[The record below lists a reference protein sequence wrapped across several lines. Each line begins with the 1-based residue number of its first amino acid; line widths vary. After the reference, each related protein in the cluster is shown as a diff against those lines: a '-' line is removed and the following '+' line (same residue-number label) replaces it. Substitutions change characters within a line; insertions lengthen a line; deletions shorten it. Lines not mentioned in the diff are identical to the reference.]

1 MADLNHWDQRY
12 SAPGYRFGKE
22 PAEFLRRE
30 AGQLA
35 KASRVLC
42 LADGEGRNSVYLA
55 SLGHDVTAFDASAV
69 ALVKARDLAAER
81 GMMVD
86 FNLSGVEDWDWSQQY
101 DAVVGVF
108 IQFAGPGL
116 RKQMFDW
123 MKGAVA
129 PGGLLLLHGYVPRQL
144 DYKTGGPGVAENMYS
159 KALLRR
165 AFTGF
170 EVLQLRDYDAEIDEG
185 PGHSGT
191 SALIDFVGR
200 KPR

>member
-1 MADLNHWDQRY
+1 MAEQNHWDQRY

-22 PAEFLRRE
+22 PADFLRRE
-30 AGQLA
+30 AGQLS
-35 KASRVLC
+35 KASKVLC

-55 SLGHDVTAFDASAV
+55 SLGHDVTAFDASSV

-81 GMMVD
+81 ELSVD
-86 FNLSGVEDWDWSQQY
+86 FNLSDVEDWDWSQQY

-108 IQFAGPGL
+108 IQFAGPDL
-116 RKQMFDW
+116 RNQIFDW

-129 PGGLLLLHGYVPRQL
+129 PGGVLLLHGYVPRQL
-144 DYKTGGPGVAENMYS
+144 EYKTGGPGVAENMYTE
-159 KALLRR
+159 ALLRD
-165 AFTGF
+165 AFAGF
-170 EVLQLRDYDAEIDEG
+170 EVLQLRDYDAGIDEG

-200 KPR
+200 KPG

>member
-1 MADLNHWDQRY
+1 MAEQNHWDQRY

-35 KASRVLC
+35 KGSRVLC
-42 LADGEGRNSVYLA
+42 LADGEGRNSVHLA
-55 SLGHDVTAFDASAV
+55 SLGHDVTAFDASGV

-81 GMMVD
+81 GLSVD

-108 IQFAGPGL
+108 IQFAGPDL
-116 RKQMFDW
+116 QKQMFDW

-129 PGGLLLLHGYVPRQL
+129 PGGLLLLHGYIPRQL
-144 DYKTGGPGVAENMYS
+144 EYKTGGPGVAENMYT
-159 KALLRR
+159 KALLRD
-165 AFTGF
+165 AFADF
-170 EVLQLRDYDAEIDEG
+170 EMLTLRDYDAEIDEG
-185 PGHSGT
+185 PGHSGL

-200 KPR
+200 KPG